1 MILKNKVK
9 DTTTAQDMLLEG
21 WRTNRDASNCL
32 NNYFVNIDKVDD
44 LEKEIQTIY
53 NTEVDA
59 KNNEAFL
66 QLLKIEF
73 KKDAQLETVTREI
86 AYEIIASK
94 IEKKSDISTELLSF
108 NKENTSLSKDVM
120 RYKLNSRKRA

>member
-73 KKDAQLETVTREI
+73 KKDAQLEPVTRAI
-86 AYEIIASK
+86 AYEIVASK

-120 RYKLNSRKRA
+120 RYKLNSRKSK